1 MKCFSTIKLSV
12 QICIAVLIAGFFTT
26 FYSCSTSNDLV
37 KNGVSDYKIFVSQ
50 KAIEPEKN
58 AAVELQKYIYKI
70 SGCKLGITD
79 KTDAD
84 DKLIYIG
91 FQQVPSVLI
100 TGLDTASFSNEE
112 FIIRSD
118 GKNLLIAGGHSRGTM
133 FGVVTYL
140 TDYLHCRWYTR
151 EVIKIPAQPTIT
163 LSKIEDRQKPTLQYR
178 EPFYHEAYD
187 TQWALHNRT
196 NNHAIPDS
204 LGGAYVTFPF
214 VHTFYQLV
222 SPQKYFA
229 RHPEYFAESG
239 GKRLE
244 SKGQLCLTN
253 PAVVKAATE
262 TVFEWI
268 RTHPE
273 ANVYSIDQ
281 NDGEGYCECVHCKAL
296 DIKEG
301 SHSGTLINFVNQIAD
316 TVAKV
321 HPEIALQTLA
331 YDYTEIPPKNLRP
344 ADNVM
349 IRLCHYQYC
358 SAHPLGT
365 CDSHKEYINRLEQ
378 WKKISKRITIWDYYT
393 QFASFLMPFPNFET
407 MKHDVKFY
415 ADHGVVGLFA
425 QGNNVPDDG
434 HGEFT
439 ELRAWVFAQLM
450 WNPDKD
456 AQGLIDEFV
465 ENVYGDASGYVSQY
479 IKLMHD
485 QVKPA
490 SAYFSI
496 WTDPEDTNYLN
507 LKSIQKADSLFTLAK
522 NSTRKDTAVYKRVER
537 AYLPVLF
544 TKLYF
549 YSIGGTAYVQGD
561 LGKEVQDFK
570 RIIAG
575 NRITS
580 LAEMPMVGSIPKFL
594 ERVQS
599 KDHFITDWYI
609 IGPFDNE
616 ERKGFSTVY
625 APERGFDTTR
635 TYAGKSADVK
645 WKQYSDNTSGYIDF
659 AKQFTPQKN
668 VVSYAYTKIKLDQAK
683 TVRFGAGS
691 NDGVRVWIN
700 GKMVLDRPVLRK
712 AVPNDDIISVP
723 MVKGDN
729 TVLVKVDQTGNKW
742 GFYFA
747 QKNGSDVK
755 KQQ

>member
-1 MKCFSTIKLSV
+1 MKCFSIIKLS
-12 QICIAVLIAGFFTT
+12 IRIFLVLLMTGFSIIFE
-26 FYSCSTSNDLV
+26 SCSTSNNLV
-37 KNGVSDYKIFVSQ
+37 ENGKSDYKIFVSEN
-50 KAIEPEKN
+50 ATAPEKN
-58 AAVELQKYIYKI
+58 AALELQKYISRI
-70 SGCKLGITD
+70 SGCKLEITG
-79 KTDAD
+79 KIAVEG
-84 DKLIYIG
+84 KHIYIG
-91 FQQVPSVLI
+91 FQEAPPSFLKD
-100 TGLDTASFSNEE
+100 LDTSEFGNEE
-112 FIIRSD
+112 FVIRSD
-118 GKNLLIAGGHSRGTM
+118 GNDLLIAGGHTRGTM
-133 FGVVTYL
+133 FGVITYL

-151 EVIKIPAQPTIT
+151 DVVKIPSQPTIV
-163 LSKIEDRQKPTLQYR
+163 LSKIEDRQKPALQYR

-196 NNHAIPDS
+196 NSIAIPDS
-204 LGGAYVTFPF
+204 LGGAYITFPF

-222 SPQKYFA
+222 PPEKYFA
-229 RHPEYFAESG
+229 KHPEYFSESG

-281 NDGEGYCECVHCKAL
+281 NDGEGFCECIHCKAL
-296 DIKEG
+296 DDKEG

-316 TVAKV
+316 TIAKT
-321 HPEIALQTLA
+321 HPEVALQTLA
-331 YDYTEIPPKNLRP
+331 YAYTEIPPKTLRP
-344 ADNVM
+344 ANNVM

-365 CDSHKEYINRLEQ
+365 CDSHKVYIQRLDQ
-378 WKKISKRITIWDYYT
+378 WKKIARRITIWDYYT

-415 ADHGVVGLFA
+415 ADHGVAGLFA

-434 HGEFT
+434 RGEFT

-450 WNPDKD
+450 WNPEKD
-456 AQGLIDEFV
+456 AQELIDEFV
-465 ENVYGDASGYVSQY
+465 ENVYGDASGYISQY

-496 WTDPEDTNYLN
+496 WTDPEDTNYQN
-507 LKSIQKADSLFTLAK
+507 VRSIQKADSLFTLAK
-522 NSTRKDTAVYKRVER
+522 NSTRKDTALFKRVER

-544 TKLYF
+544 SKLYF
-549 YSIGGTAYVQGD
+549 YSIGGTAYISGSLD
-561 LGKEVQDFK
+561 KEVEDFR
-570 RIIAG
+570 RIIAD

-580 LAEMPMVGSIPKFL
+580 MAEVPVVGSIPKFL

-599 KDHFITDWYI
+599 KDRFITNWHV

-616 ERKGFSTVY
+616 GRKGFSTTY
-625 APERGFDTTR
+625 GPELGFDSTLI
-635 TYAGKSADVK
+635 YAGKNANITWRK
-645 WKQYSDNTSGYIDF
+645 YNDNSSGYIDF
-659 AKQFTPQKN
+659 AKLFNPQKD
-668 VVSYAYTKIKLDQAK
+668 VVSYAYTTINLDRAK
-683 TVRFGAGS
+683 RVKFGVGS

-700 GKMVLDRPVLRK
+700 GKMVLDRPVLRR
-712 AVPNDDIISVP
+712 AVPNDDIISIP
-723 MVKGDN
+723 MIKGDN
-729 TVLVKVDQTGNKW
+729 KVLVKVDQTGNKW
-742 GFYFA
+742 GFYFT
-747 QKNGSDVK
+747 QRN
-755 KQQ
+755 